1 AHARAW
7 LTRHGDL
14 TPAEQDEI
22 LSVTLAALSDPGFAE
37 VFAPGGRSEAAIVGE
52 IETATGKII
61 INGRADRLV
70 MTDTDILLID
80 YKTDRP
86 APARAEDVDA
96 SYLAQMA
103 AYQMVL
109 ETAWPGRRIRPA
121 LLYTDGPKLFELPD
135 SLLKS
140 SRERLAGGL

>member
-1 AHARAW
+1 MNQ
-7 LTRHGDL
+7 LDSSET
-14 TPAEQDEI
+14 
-22 LSVTLAALSDPGFAE
+22 SAAP
-37 VFAPGGRSEAAIVGE
+37 
-52 IETATGKII
+52 II

-70 MTDTDILLID
+70 IRDTDILLID

-86 APARAEDVDA
+86 APARAEDIDA

-109 ETAWPGRRIRPA
+109 ETAYNRPVRPA
-121 LLYTDGPKLFELPD
+121 LLYTDGPKLFELTD

-140 SRERLAGGL
+140 SRDRLAGGL